1 MMSTPSRAHARAL
14 LASALCITALAGTA
28 LGQAAFP
35 AVFVANN
42 GNLRG
47 SVSSLAI
54 DADSGELT
62 LIQDLVIGERLST
75 QPSIPGTNAYSI
87 SITPDGAFLATTH
100 PTSSTTVEQV
110 TIVAVAPNGTL
121 SIATIFQTPDS
132 PLDCA
137 WISNDLLAVTKTNL
151 SVTNEV
157 IVYRYDREDGI
168 VTEVDRKPAGTFC
181 SNITVSPDRQFLFAN
196 DSSGLAIRVFRV
208 NANGTLTQVTMT
220 GTGAYP
226 LGLGVTPDGLRVFAG
241 GGISSGGRAIIGFN
255 FDPVNPGL
263 TPLSVTPFDGLVA
276 NPKEVAASPG
286 GEFLAVGYSDGG
298 VRMFRYDEE
307 DGLMINIPP
316 AFIVGGR
323 GELGNITTLRL
334 PSGRDIVLMADRD
347 SPGGRGVVSATITA
361 TGELVQNGPKVDTG
375 GISPNEVVGWTPQSV
390 FCIADF
396 NGDGGVD
403 GQDVEAFF
411 LAWEVGNS
419 SADVNQD
426 GGVDGQ
432 DVEVFFLAWE
442 SGEC

>member
-1 MMSTPSRAHARAL
+1 MSHAHTRPAAITAAIL
-14 LASALCITALAGTA
+14 SLTALCGAA

-47 SVSSLAI
+47 SVSSLAVNP
-54 DADSGELT
+54 DTGDLT
-62 LIQDLVIGERLST
+62 LIQDLVIGERLSS

-100 PTSSTTVEQV
+100 TTSSTTVEQV
-110 TIVAVAPNGTL
+110 TIVAVAPDGTL
-121 SIATIFQTPDS
+121 SIARIFDTPDS

-137 WISNDLLAVTKTNL
+137 WLSNDLLAVTKTNL

-168 VTEVDRKPAGTFC
+168 VTLIDRKPAGVFC
-181 SNITVSPDRQFLFAN
+181 SNITTSPDRQFLFAN

-226 LGLGVTPDGLRVFAG
+226 LGMGVTPDGLRLFAG
-241 GGISSGGRAIIGFN
+241 GGISSGGRAIIGYT
-255 FDPVNPGL
+255 FDPDNPGL
-263 TPLSVTPFDGLVA
+263 TPLSPTPFDGLVS
-276 NPKEVAASPG
+276 NPKEVIASPG

-298 VRMFRYDEE
+298 VRMFRYDDE
-307 DGLMINIPP
+307 DGLLINIPP
-316 AFIVGGR
+316 ALIVGGR
-323 GELGNITTLRL
+323 GELGNLATMRL
-334 PSGRDIVLMADRD
+334 HSGREVLLMADRD
-347 SPGGRGVVSATITA
+347 SPGGRGVISATITP

-375 GISPNEVVGWTPQSV
+375 GIAPNDLAAWVPPSDT
-390 FCIADF
+390 CIADF

-411 LAWEVGNS
+411 LAWEVGES
-419 SADVNQD
+419 AADVNQD

-432 DVEVFFLAWE
+432 DVEIFFLAWE